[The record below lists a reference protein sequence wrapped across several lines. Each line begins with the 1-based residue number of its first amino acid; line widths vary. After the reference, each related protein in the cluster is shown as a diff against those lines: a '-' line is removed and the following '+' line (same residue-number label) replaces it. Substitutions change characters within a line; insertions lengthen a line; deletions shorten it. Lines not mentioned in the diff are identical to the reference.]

1 MLFHSSLRQELARS
15 LAATVLVLV
24 TIVMTMMLIRT
35 LGLASQGSVNPS
47 EVGLVLGYTM
57 LGHLPTLL
65 TMSLFIATVGTFSRM
80 FRDSEMVIWL
90 TSGRGL
96 LSFLP
101 PLLKFS
107 WPILLLILML
117 TVWVW
122 PWSNQQIQQLKDRFE
137 QRGDLER
144 VSPGEFQESANGR
157 RVFFID
163 KNVANDKE
171 GKNVFVATQT
181 PLGQTVTSAQ
191 SGRVQWMDDDRYLML
206 SGGQRLEIRR
216 EDGRLRIS
224 EFKDYGSLVGSRAL
238 DPVAPSS
245 KAMHSWA
252 LLQDPSRNNQAEL
265 AWRVGL
271 SLAAFNMMLIALMMA
286 RINPRGAR
294 SGHLITA
301 FFTFVVYYNLINLG
315 QSWISS
321 GRVGFLP
328 LLLGLHGGVMLLTLA
343 LLWMRHQQW
352 MGLWQWPR
360 FSGLGRSVVRQ
371 SAA

>member
-65 TMSLFIATVGTFSRM
+65 TMSLFISMVGTFSRM

-90 TSGRGL
+90 SSGRGL
-96 LSFLP
+96 MSFLP
-101 PLLKFS
+101 PLLRFS
-107 WPILLLILML
+107 WPILLFILCL

-144 VSPGEFQESANGR
+144 VSPGEFQESSNGQ

-163 KNVANDKE
+163 KTVPNDSE
-171 GKNVFVATQT
+171 GKNVFVATNT
-181 PLGQTVTSAQ
+181 PTGQTVTSAQ
-191 SGRVQWMDDDRYLML
+191 SGHVQWLNDDRYLML

-224 EFKDYGSLVGSRAL
+224 EFKDYGSLIGSRAFE
-238 DPVAPSS
+238 PVAPSP
-245 KAMHSWA
+245 KAQDTWA
-252 LLQDPSRNNQAEL
+252 LIQDPSRNHQAEL

-271 SLAAFNMMLIALMMA
+271 SLAAFNMILIALLMA

-315 QSWISS
+315 QSWISA
-321 GRVGFLP
+321 GRVGFMP
-328 LLLGLHGGVMLLTLA
+328 LLVVLHGGVMLLCLT
-343 LLWMRHQQW
+343 LLWLRHQQW
-352 MGLWQWPR
+352 LGLIHWPP
-360 FSGLGRSVVRQ
+360 FSSRRQ
-371 SAA
+371 QSMPAATP